1 MGNKH
6 FLFPNN
12 KQTLTASLHDAHNPF
27 LFLIYDHANV
37 FERRRRRAWRQKVGN
52 ICRATWNEINLPA
65 PTTLGPSTPKGPK
78 GTRCTHFCGLL
89 LRHATKLLWGLV
101 NLRTLRMSTK
111 KKSQIIA
118 LNGAT
123 PAAAKRENRLSS
135 RNPPNALTTP
145 FVGLLS
151 HYIMMIIFIAASRDI
166 FLMSPPSAQ
175 MAYNGA
181 EETETPPKRV
191 SVWVFVCVYVR
202 GA

>member
-1 MGNKH
+1 MM
-6 FLFPNN
+6 
-12 KQTLTASLHDAHNPF
+12 
-27 LFLIYDHANV
+27 
-37 FERRRRRAWRQKVGN
+37 
-52 ICRATWNEINLPA
+52 
-65 PTTLGPSTPKGPK
+65 PTTRFYFSFTTMQMSSSVDVGGLGAKKSATYVGQHETKSICLLPRPWGPSTPKGPK

-181 EETETPPKRV
+181 EETETAPKRV
-191 SVWVFVCVYVR
+191 SV
-202 GA
+202 